1 MQTLIAHS
9 ALWRGVSQFAGMLL
23 IKVARKAQLNITAE
37 GGSSELVSWCS
48 GARSRREDELARS
61 RQAPMCHIRS
71 DALDAVL
78 PGQCPLADEAATG

>member
-9 ALWRGVSQFAGMLL
+9 ALWRGVSQFAGMLF
-23 IKVARKAQLNITAE
+23 IKVAGKAQLNITAE
-37 GGSSELVSWCS
+37 GGSRELVSWCS

-71 DALDAVL
+71 DALDAGL

>member
-23 IKVARKAQLNITAE
+23 IKVAGKAQLNITAE
-37 GGSSELVSWCS
+37 VDGSELVSWCS

-61 RQAPMCHIRS
+61 RQTQMRHARS
-71 DALDAVL
+71 DALDACL
-78 PGQCPLADEAATG
+78 PGQCPLAD